1 MSYRYIYDPVALNE
15 YKDAIS
21 WYIERSGLAAVGFV
35 NEMNEQLAVICKDP
49 FRFRIT
55 YKNFR
60 EISLK
65 KYPYYIVYLVDEIKK
80 VVVVVSVYHH
90 KRNPQKKYR
99 K

>member
-15 YKDAIS
+15 FKDAIS
-21 WYIERSGLAAVGFV
+21 WYLERSELAAEGFV
-35 NEMNEQLAVICKDP
+35 KEVNEQLAVICKDP
-49 FRFRIT
+49 FRFRNT
-55 YKNFR
+55 YKSYR

-65 KYPYYIVYLVDEIKK
+65 KYPYYVVYLVDGVQK
-80 VVVVVSVYHH
+80 VIIVSSVYHH

>member
-15 YKDAIS
+15 YKEAIS
-21 WYIERSGLAAVGFV
+21 WYLERSELAAEGFV
-35 NEMNEQLAVICKDP
+35 KEVNEKLAVVCKDP
-49 FRFRIT
+49 FRFRNT
-55 YKNFR
+55 YKYYR

-65 KYPYYIVYLVDEIKK
+65 KYPYYIVYLVDEVKK
-80 VVVVVSVYHH
+80 VVVVSSVYLH